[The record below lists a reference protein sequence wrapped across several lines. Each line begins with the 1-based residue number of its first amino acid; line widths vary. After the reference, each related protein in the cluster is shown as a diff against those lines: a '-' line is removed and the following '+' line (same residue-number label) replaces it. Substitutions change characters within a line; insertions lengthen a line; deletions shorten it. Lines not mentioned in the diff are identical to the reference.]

1 VKKVSVQV
9 GLARRV
15 SLIDLLERE
24 VIRYCK
30 KTGVGLIPWSPLAAG
45 GLCRPASQQLG
56 TTTRAEQNVD
66 KLKRQSTA
74 QADVEIIN
82 RVEEIAKKK
91 GWTMAQVA
99 FAWVKQGTT
108 APILGV
114 STEARLQEFVAAID
128 FRLTPDEKFYLE
140 EPYETKSVHGFD
152 QDRTTS

>member
-1 VKKVSVQV
+1 
-9 GLARRV
+9 
-15 SLIDLLERE
+15 
-24 VIRYCK
+24 
-30 KTGVGLIPWSPLAAG
+30 
-45 GLCRPASQQLG
+45 
-56 TTTRAEQNVD
+56 
-66 KLKRQSTA
+66 
-74 QADVEIIN
+74 
-82 RVEEIAKKK
+82 
-91 GWTMAQVA
+91 MAQVA